1 MRTLHRVGAGLLAL
15 TLAGGLAACGDDDD
29 EGTTDTTAAVGA
41 DGGEQAAGASDEF
54 CGAIVEFNTAVAD
67 VELDETSTEEDIK
80 ATGEQLAPLFDTIA
94 SEAPDDLADT
104 ANELNDAVQPLT
116 EGDGE
121 AFNADSTFE
130 TYGELLGGA
139 VEACAFETVD
149 VTGIDYAFQGVPE
162 TIAAG
167 TTAFA
172 FTNGSDGE
180 EHEMILL
187 RKADGEALSFQE
199 ILALPEDE
207 AMAKAQF
214 VAAAF
219 APPGGEGSTLADLEA
234 GSYAMVCF
242 IPVGGGEDGPPHFT
256 EGMFQEFTVE

>member
-29 EGTTDTTAAVGA
+29 TTTDTTAAVGT

-54 CGAIVEFNTAVAD
+54 CGALVEFNSAVAN
-67 VELDETSTEEDIK
+67 VELDESSTEEDIK

-121 AFNADSTFE
+121 AFNSDSTFE
-130 TYGELLGGA
+130 TYGEFVGGA
-139 VEACAFETVD
+139 VEACEFETVD
-149 VTGIDYAFQGVPE
+149 VTGIDYAFQGVPDS
-162 TIAAG
+162 IAAG

-172 FTNGSDGE
+172 FTNSSDGE
-180 EHEMILL
+180 EHEMIIL
-187 RKADGEALSFQE
+187 RKADGEALSFEE
-199 ILALPEDE
+199 ILALPEEE
-207 AMAKAQF
+207 AMEKAQF
-214 VAAAF
+214 VGATF

-242 IPVGGGEDGPPHFT
+242 IPVGGEDGPPHFT
-256 EGMFQEFTVE
+256 EGMFTEFTVE